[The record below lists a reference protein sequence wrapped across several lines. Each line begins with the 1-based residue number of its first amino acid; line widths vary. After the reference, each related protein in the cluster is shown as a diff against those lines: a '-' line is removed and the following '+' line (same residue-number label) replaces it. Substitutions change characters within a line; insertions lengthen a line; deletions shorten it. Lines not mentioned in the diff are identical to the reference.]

1 MIDLLGAKAVD
12 EWAVKIPLNE
22 ARGSGSSVKARECA
36 LRSQPLGN
44 LDDRFTRPHQFG
56 GLGFTFRYTTGCALC
71 SFDLL

>member
-1 MIDLLGAKAVD
+1 VIDLLGAKARG

-22 ARGSGSSVKARECA
+22 ARGSGSSAKARECA

-56 GLGFTFRYTTGCALC
+56 GLGFTLSGVSLVWLC
-71 SFDLL
+71 VHLS